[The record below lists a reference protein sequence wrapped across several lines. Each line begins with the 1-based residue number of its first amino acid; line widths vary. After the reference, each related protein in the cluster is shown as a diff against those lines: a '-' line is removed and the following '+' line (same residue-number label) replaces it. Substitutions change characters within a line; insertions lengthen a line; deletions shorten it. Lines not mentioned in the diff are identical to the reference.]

1 MQGLC
6 EDERLLRMDH
16 LTTLM
21 AQMLASPLFGDRYVT
36 DLLEMTASLS
46 EDVRAV
52 LEEKL
57 SLYRIP
63 GAALPDPLCAPTRPP
78 RSPARQREAW
88 QRIVVD
94 IRPGFVVASA
104 CIVSR

>member
-6 EDERLLRMDH
+6 EDERLLRMGG

-21 AQMLASPLFGDRYVT
+21 AQMLASPLFGDRYVA

-46 EDVRAV
+46 EDARSV

-63 GAALPDPLCAPTRPP
+63 GAALPDPLCGPFPVAARPP
-78 RSPARQREAW
+78 SQGDLLHVSGRSR
-88 QRIVVD
+88 
-94 IRPGFVVASA
+94 
-104 CIVSR
+104 